1 MDLDLR
7 WEPDANRF
15 LAIVET
21 EESARAIPIYT
32 AYAEKAIEKKN
43 RGDYQTAAAHLQRA
57 SHACRLADQMGWWTS
72 YIRKLKSGFAR
83 YSALQDEL
91 RKAGL

>member
-43 RGDYQTAAAHLQRA
+43 RGDYKRAAAHLQKA
-57 SHACRLADQMGWWTS
+57 FYACRSADRMGWWTS
-72 YIRKLKSGFAR
+72 YIHNLKSEFAR